1 MKSRNT
7 GAFILTLV
15 LLNIQV
21 YAQKIKAKK
30 IAKLFDTSQISNDH
44 FVGFALYD
52 LDNNKMIYQRNA
64 SLHFIPAS
72 NTKLFTLYT
81 ALNMLGDSV
90 PGIQYAIAGDSL
102 IFWGTGDPSLL
113 HPKLEQGKIFHFLK
127 NIPHKLYFSYSNYAH
142 PELGP
147 DDWRA
152 DVSPLPL
159 YGNEAYFEERNGKLI
174 ALQNR
179 FQDSLYMDPNYHP
192 TEFYIEKLPGK
203 NLFRYPNIPIPKG
216 FRASVSMTVYPELTA
231 LLLSDTLGKKVVAI
245 DRPLLAST
253 QTINSVNSDSLYRH
267 MMLPSDNF
275 LAEQILLLS
284 SLSLS
289 KTELSQANIRQYS
302 KKNFL
307 QTLPDSI
314 QWDDGC
320 GLSRLNLFT
329 PNDIITVLKMIREKL
344 GSEERMQKL
353 FPEGGV
359 SGTLRSAYKLDNGK
373 SFVWAKTGTLTNVHA
388 QSGLVITRKG
398 KRLLYSFQNNN
409 YIESTS
415 IIRGEMG
422 RIITEVHN
430 RY

>member
-1 MKSRNT
+1 MKIRNVSVP
-7 GAFILTLV
+7 ILTLV
-15 LLNIQV
+15 LLSIQV
-21 YAQKIKAKK
+21 SAQKIKAKK
-30 IAKLFDTSQISNDH
+30 IAQLFDTSRISNDH
-44 FVGFALYD
+44 FTGFALYD
-52 LDNNKMIYQRNA
+52 MDNNKMLYQRNA
-64 SLHFIPAS
+64 FLHFIPAS

-81 ALNMLGDSV
+81 ALNMLDDSI
-90 PGIQYAIAGDSL
+90 PGIQYSVAGDSL

-113 HPKLEQGKIFHFLK
+113 HPKLEQGKIYRFLK
-127 NIPHKLYFSYSNYAH
+127 NSPYKLYFSYNNYAH

-152 DVSPLPL
+152 DVSPLPI
-159 YGNEAYFEERNGKLI
+159 YGNEAYFEEKEGKLV
-174 ALQNR
+174 ALQTR

-203 NLFRYPNIPIPKG
+203 NIFRYPNMPIPKG
-216 FRASVSMTVYPELTA
+216 FKASVSMTIYPELTA

-245 DRPLLAST
+245 NRPIAAST

-284 SLSLS
+284 SLALNP
-289 KTELSQANIRQYS
+289 TELSQENMRQYS

-307 QTLPDSI
+307 QTLPDPI

-329 PNDIITVLKMIREKL
+329 PNDLIELLKMIHEKL
-344 GSEERMQKL
+344 SSDERMQKL

-359 SGTLRSAYKLDNGK
+359 SGTLKNAYKLDNGK

-388 QSGLVITRKG
+388 QSGLIITRKG

-409 YIESTS
+409 YIEPTS
-415 IIRGEMG
+415 VIRAEMG
-422 RIITEVHN
+422 RIVTEIHN